1 MEQFKIF
8 LYIQYQLQ
16 PYIKGKKSK
25 EKIRTLLYM
34 SLYQL
39 IYLDKI
45 PEYAINEAVKIAKK
59 EALSNKSIC
68 KCGIEEFYKKRK
80 KIIRGIR

>member
-8 LYIQYQLQ
+8 YIFNINFNL
-16 PYIKGKKSK
+16 ILKEKSK
-25 EKIRTLLYM
+25 EKIRALLYM

-45 PEYAINEAVKIAKK
+45 PEYAIINEAVKIAKK
-59 EALSNKSIC
+59 KVIKQVNL
-68 KCGIEEFYKKRK
+68 
-80 KIIRGIR
+80 